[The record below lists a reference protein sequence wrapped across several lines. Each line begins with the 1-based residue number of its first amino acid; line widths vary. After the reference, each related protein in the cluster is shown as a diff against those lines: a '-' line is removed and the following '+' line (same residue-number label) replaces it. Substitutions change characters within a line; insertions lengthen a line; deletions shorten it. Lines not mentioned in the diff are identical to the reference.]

1 MNGRGLMVTGAALIV
16 TLALLATA
24 APWVA
29 PYDPQAIDL
38 AADLEGPGAT
48 HWLGCDELGRDILSR
63 LIWGARASL
72 TVGVVSIGVSL
83 ILGLLI
89 GGVAG
94 YAGGAIDAVLMRVVD
109 VLLSFPGILLA
120 IAITGVLGPSF
131 FNVILALT
139 VLGWVTFARLVRG
152 QVLSLK
158 ERDFVT
164 AARALGAS
172 PTRVLIRHIL
182 PEVVAP
188 VTVQA
193 TFGIAGVILAESSL
207 SFLGLGPQ
215 DVPTWGAMLSE
226 GVQFLLFAPHL
237 ATWPGLAVLVT
248 VLAFNL
254 LGDGLR
260 DYFDVKGG

>member
-1 MNGRGLMVTGAALIV
+1 L
-16 TLALLATA
+16 
-24 APWVA
+24 
-29 PYDPQAIDL
+29 
-38 AADLEGPGAT
+38 
-48 HWLGCDELGRDILSR
+48 
-63 LIWGARASL
+63 
-72 TVGVVSIGVSL
+72 
-83 ILGLLI
+83 
-89 GGVAG
+89 
-94 YAGGAIDAVLMRVVD
+94 
-109 VLLSFPGILLA
+109 
-120 IAITGVLGPSF
+120 
-131 FNVILALT
+131 
-139 VLGWVTFARLVRG
+139 
-152 QVLSLK
+152 
-158 ERDFVT
+158 
-164 AARALGAS
+164 
-172 PTRVLIRHIL
+172 LIRHIL